1 MPTIQINNE
10 TLTYNKIIYV
20 DAINGDDT
28 SGDGSKDNPYATIQK
43 AVSVLDT
50 DKTAIKLTGGQTYN
64 EHASQVVGSYGNREN
79 ALFNLTAN
87 VDYDVI
93 GDPEN
98 PPTVKLVSFGSG
110 SYNYFLTLSGNN
122 ITKAHTINF
131 YDLILVPEVPGGTC
145 LSDLSASYTHTVTFN
160 NVVFDHNAQ
169 GWNFAYLNGGQFGTV
184 NGITYNINNSII
196 NATRFAYINTGNCY
210 VNLANSLILCEK
222 PISYNIIKGLTLTLD
237 TCWVYPDTSENY
249 WTGTWEVK
257 DPQLDS
263 QYNITVD
270 GWQDVGTGTD
280 PDGSVADIGVYGGPY
295 AWGDWGEPANY
306 VTGSADISGTAI
318 MSVEAQKIKGATF
331 SSIIGQG
338 TVSVDAQKIKGA
350 RFAPVTGQATVTAN
364 AMIIANA
371 STDITGKA
379 KMEVKALRLIIPS
392 GVYQITPDDYRSKNQ
407 PAKSDEIANYII
419 VETQPLK
426 PVDTPEEVYRSNESV
441 SIAAGE
447 TMTITVHYND
457 TPVIE
462 ATASLEGQG
471 ANTTITNINYYAWGA
486 DVKITNSGT
495 ADDTFILVI
504 TGKPLKVQGK
514 ERAIAYDEASIIEH
528 GKIVYEFSKNHLVQ
542 TKAMAQKIADKLLAS
557 FKDSKRD
564 LSLDWRGNPAL
575 ILGDIVNIPEYQR
588 GHIDQRGNFY
598 ITRQILDYDGSL
610 TAILEGRKME

>member
-1 MPTIQINNE
+1 MSETIKINNE
-10 TLTYNKIIYV
+10 VLEYNKIIYV

-64 EHASQVVGSYGNREN
+64 EHASRVVGTYYNREN

-110 SYNYFLTLSGNN
+110 SHNYFLTLSGNN

-131 YDLILVPEVPGGTC
+131 YDLILVPEVPGHGC

-169 GWNFAYLNGGQFGTV
+169 GLNFAYLNGGMFSTA

-196 NATRFAYINTGNCY
+196 NATRFAYANIGRCY

-222 PISYNIIKGLTLTLD
+222 PIYNHSHKELTLTLD

-295 AWGDWGEPANY
+295 AWGEWKIDSHLIQDKNNILTFDLINKTWIPL
-306 VTGSADISGTAI
+306 VPS
-318 MSVEAQKIKGATF
+318 QKNFKNHGI
-331 SSIIGQG
+331 
-338 TVSVDAQKIKGA
+338 
-350 RFAPVTGQATVTAN
+350 
-364 AMIIANA
+364 
-371 STDITGKA
+371 TD
-379 KMEVKALRLIIPS
+379 LSNLIINTSKAINFKSKLRS
-392 GVYQITPDDYRSKNQ
+392 GQVFKEPINFKAYK
-407 PAKSDEIANYII
+407 
-419 VETQPLK
+419 
-426 PVDTPEEVYRSNESV
+426 
-441 SIAAGE
+441 
-447 TMTITVHYND
+447 
-457 TPVIE
+457 
-462 ATASLEGQG
+462 
-471 ANTTITNINYYAWGA
+471 TITNIR
-486 DVKITNSGT
+486 V
-495 ADDTFILVI
+495 
-504 TGKPLKVQGK
+504 
-514 ERAIAYDEASIIEH
+514 
-528 GKIVYEFSKNHLVQ
+528 
-542 TKAMAQKIADKLLAS
+542 M
-557 FKDSKRD
+557 
-564 LSLDWRGNPAL
+564 
-575 ILGDIVNIPEYQR
+575 
-588 GHIDQRGNFY
+588 
-598 ITRQILDYDGSL
+598 
-610 TAILEGRKME
+610 